1 MINFLLLFINLSLF
15 SPEIYNF
22 GDSVKIVIR
31 KKGNLASI
39 QKKVEDGH
47 FKLILPFTQIPPPYS
62 YKIQTDYVL
71 GFEIYKSIQNLVF
84 DFKFTSIAE
93 KYRIV
98 KRKNSVEVTFIKKR
112 YKETKRKQLLK
123 EEHQEEPLEEEVYQP
138 TPQLTEPSL
147 EKKERKIKKIV
158 IDPGHGGR
166 DSGAVGRKGTKE
178 KDINLQVAKIL
189 KQMIEKELGLQVIL
203 TRERDTFISLKE
215 RSVIA
220 NMEKADLFISLH
232 CNASRKLTSK
242 GVEVYFLSEAK
253 TDWERAVEALENASL
268 KFELP
273 EKEAQNVLDAILLD
287 LAQTEFLKE
296 SQKLAECLQKK
307 LVNNSIEI
315 DRGVKQ
321 AGFYVLYGVY
331 MPAVLIELGF
341 ITNPKEEKLLKNKK
355 YQKKMC
361 ARIVRGIREFI
372 KWYE

>member
-1 MINFLLLFINLSLF
+1 MINFLMLFINLTLF
-15 SPEIYNF
+15 SLEIYNF
-22 GDSVKIVIR
+22 GDSVKIIV
-31 KKGNLASI
+31 KKEGSLTSI
-39 QKKVEDGH
+39 QKKVENGH
-47 FKLILPFTQIPPPYS
+47 FKLILPFTQMSPPYS

-71 GFEIYKSIQNLVF
+71 GLEIYKNRENLIF
-84 DFKFTSIAE
+84 DFRFTGMVE

-98 KRKNSVEVTFIKKR
+98 KKKNSIEIIFVKKR
-112 YKETKRKQLLK
+112 YKEMEEKQSL
-123 EEHQEEPLEEEVYQP
+123 EEEYREEPLEEEVYQP
-138 TPQLTEPSL
+138 PPQLIEPPL
-147 EKKERKIKKIV
+147 EKKGRKIKKVV

-178 KDINLQVAKIL
+178 KDINLQVAKVL
-189 KQMIEKELGLQVIL
+189 EQMIEKKLGLQVIL

-220 NMEKADLFISLH
+220 NMEKADLFISFH

-296 SQKLAECLQKK
+296 SQKLAEFLQKK
-307 LVNNSIEI
+307 LADNREM

-341 ITNPKEEKLLKNKK
+341 ITNPEEEKLLKNKK
-355 YQKKMC
+355 YQEKMC
-361 ARIVRGIREFI
+361 TKIIEGIKEFI
-372 KWYE
+372 KWYEQ

>member
-1 MINFLLLFINLSLF
+1 MINFLLLFTNLSLF

-22 GDSVKIVIR
+22 GDSVKIVI
-31 KKGNLASI
+31 KKEGNLTNI

-47 FKLILPFTQIPPPYS
+47 FKLILPFTQMSPPYS

-71 GFEIYKSIQNLVF
+71 GFEIYKNRENLIF

-98 KRKNSVEVTFIKKR
+98 KSKNSVEVIFIKKK
-112 YKETKRKQLLK
+112 YKETKEKPSLRK
-123 EEHQEEPLEEEVYQP
+123 EYQEEPLEEEVYQP
-138 TPQLTEPSL
+138 SPRLTEPSL
-147 EKKERKIKKIV
+147 EKKVRKIKKVV

-220 NMEKADLFISLH
+220 NIEKADLFISLH

-307 LVNNSIEI
+307 LVDNIEM

-341 ITNPKEEKLLKNKK
+341 ITNPREEKLLKNKK

-361 ARIVRGIREFI
+361 ARIIRGIREFI
-372 KWYE
+372 EWYE